1 METKEQLT
9 NAIREWVK
17 IDNELRALNK
27 EQAKRKT
34 DKKRISAA
42 LIEIMKKNEID
53 AFDIKDGELR
63 YTKKNIKKPITK
75 KILLNILS
83 TYYKGDLS
91 QATELNNYIIE
102 NREEVTREYIE
113 IKKKE
118 WSCEEFV
125 FYLIIVILSFA

>member
-9 NAIREWVK
+9 TAIREWVK
-17 IDNELRALNK
+17 IDNELRALSK
-27 EQAKRKT
+27 EQTKRKN

-83 TYYKGDLS
+83 TYYSGDVS
-91 QATELNNYIIE
+91 KATELNNYIIE

-118 WSCEEFV
+118 
-125 FYLIIVILSFA
+125 

>member
-17 IDNELRALNK
+17 IDNEIRTLQK
-27 EQAKRKT
+27 EQVKRKQ
-34 DKKRISAA
+34 DKKSISAA

-75 KILLNILS
+75 KILMNILS
-83 TYYKGDLS
+83 TYYNGDIAKAS
-91 QATELNNYIIE
+91 KLNDFIIE
-102 NREEVTREYIE
+102 NREEVTKEYIE

-118 WSCEEFV
+118 H
-125 FYLIIVILSFA
+125 

>member
-27 EQAKRKT
+27 EQTKRKA

-83 TYYKGDLS
+83 SYYKGDVS

-118 WSCEEFV
+118 
-125 FYLIIVILSFA
+125 